1 MVDLVVTQKAAV
13 QVQHRLGRLLRD
25 FFFFFFPDTILIN
38 VRLSSSS
45 KQMMMMMNSSLI
57 SMCMIRG

>member
-25 FFFFFFPDTILIN
+25 FFFFPDTILNN

>member
-25 FFFFFFPDTILIN
+25 FFFFFPDTILIN